1 MNTRKINKIFKNFL
15 ILFNSVCIY
24 TILIERLMKKLT
36 PKENS
41 VIQWYAQVGI
51 ITTNIKVRIG
61 FTLNELSATKI
72 VT

>member
-1 MNTRKINKIFKNFL
+1 
-15 ILFNSVCIY
+15 
-24 TILIERLMKKLT
+24 MKKLT